1 MIRVYV
7 CMNYINFN
15 DQKLNTQLVP
25 DTLHWR

>member
-1 MIRVYV
+1 
-7 CMNYINFN
+7 MNYINFN